1 MDDFMLVRFA
11 LDNVRVPEI
20 AATASEALDRIIQ
33 GRAHVDPDTPDGR
46 SYERARRRRNE
57 AQPLALPAKAATP
70 GPPLSPAARN
80 RSVGRSDGARRDLS
94 EARTPGRRPEG
105 GSRPAG

>member
-1 MDDFMLVRFA
+1 MDDFMLLRFA

-33 GRAHVDPDTPDGR
+33 GRAHIDPDTPDGR

-57 AQPLALPAKAATP
+57 AQPSAPAKAATP
-70 GPPLSPAARN
+70 GPRLSPAARN
-80 RSVGRSDGARRDLS
+80 GSVGRSDGARRDLS
-94 EARTPGRRPEG
+94 EARTPGGRPEG
-105 GSRPAG
+105 VSRPAG